1 MHLMS
6 MQLLIPQLFHNSSTF
21 IIEKIEKLLKTTNF
35 CIIKSLFSLVFI
47 QTSHKAELHT
57 AISIIEDTQIP
68 NQAIQCDFCFLW
80 YCPLPTPNL
89 NP

>member
-6 MQLLIPQLFHNSSTF
+6 MQLLIPQYFHNSSTF

-47 QTSHKAELHT
+47 QTSHKAKSHI
-57 AISIIEDTQIP
+57 AKSIIEVTQNQ
-68 NQAIQCDFCFLW
+68 NQAIKCDFHVLW
-80 YCPLPTPNL
+80 YSSLQTPNI